1 MLLLARFRAKS
12 NINNAETQV
21 ELFVSKDL
29 RSVGVPWR
37 QDGDVSKWKWWS
49 RLDISEPLLPR
60 HEYYRP
66 ALVSR
71 G

>member
-29 RSVGVPWR
+29 RSVGVP
-37 QDGDVSKWKWWS
+37 
-49 RLDISEPLLPR
+49 
-60 HEYYRP
+60 
-66 ALVSR
+66 
-71 G
+71 